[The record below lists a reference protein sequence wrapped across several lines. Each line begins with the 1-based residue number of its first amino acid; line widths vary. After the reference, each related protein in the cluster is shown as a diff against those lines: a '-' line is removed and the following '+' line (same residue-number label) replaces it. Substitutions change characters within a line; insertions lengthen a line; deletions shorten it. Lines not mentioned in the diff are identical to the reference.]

1 MKKLVKKNVR
11 TVVEIYATGITD
23 CCNGKLPFPLPF

>member
-11 TVVEIYATGITD
+11 TVVELYWNGIFD
-23 CCNGKLPFPLPF
+23 CCNGNKEVPQN